1 MRKCRITLHLGI
13 FQEATARVG
22 AFLRSK
28 CSVGVE
34 AFSGDA
40 NWKPG
45 EATSSLRYLSM
56 KEMPANLVAVVL
68 AQYHP

>member
-1 MRKCRITLHLGI
+1 VRKCRITLHLGI

-22 AFLRSK
+22 AFSRSR
-28 CSVGVE
+28 CSVGHAVCGVE
-34 AFSGDA
+34 AFSGDT

-56 KEMPANLVAVVL
+56 K
-68 AQYHP
+68 